1 MSCCFLGDYHVM
13 QGRWSKLAIR
23 SQLLKG
29 ILEGCILAIISKEI
43 VYGYELAMKL
53 QKQGIDV
60 SEGSIYPILLRLQK
74 DKLIKGEMKKSP
86 SGPNRKYYT
95 LTPDGELSLKA
106 FKENWESV
114 KVPVDKLLKEEEE

>member
-1 MSCCFLGDYHVM
+1 MS
-13 QGRWSKLAIR
+13 IR

-29 ILEGCILAIISKEI
+29 ILEGCILAIISRET

-53 QKQGIDV
+53 QSQGIDV

-74 DKLIKGEMKKSP
+74 EKLIKGEMRTSS

-95 LTPDGELSLKA
+95 LTSEGTEALQEFKVNWDGLKT
-106 FKENWESV
+106 
-114 KVPVDKLLKEEEE
+114 PVDKLLQTEEERS

>member
-1 MSCCFLGDYHVM
+1 MSV
-13 QGRWSKLAIR
+13 R

-29 ILEGCILAIISKEI
+29 ILEGCILAIISKES

-53 QKQGIDV
+53 QGQGIDV

-74 DKLIKGEMKKSP
+74 DKLIQGEMRKSP

-95 LTPDGELSLKA
+95 LTAKGYESLA
-106 FKENWESV
+106 SFKKNWNSL
-114 KVPVDKLLKEEEE
+114 KVPVDQLLTEEEEVE